1 MLLKNAAAL
10 MLALAPVAVRAECL
24 PYGPTVVKLSGTLST
39 RTFYGPPNYGE
50 DPLTDSRERQVLLR
64 LDAPI
69 CTTTSPDG
77 DDVAEKD
84 QREVTLTFADLDL
97 RPYIGKHVRIEG
109 TLFHAITA
117 HHHTSVL
124 IDINALPTPT
134 TKPPASTRHSTH
146 K

>member
-1 MLLKNAAAL
+1 MLLTRTFAL
-10 MLALAPVAVRAECL
+10 LLALSPVAARAECL
-24 PYGPTVVKLSGTLST
+24 RYEPSVVALSGTLST

-64 LDAPI
+64 LDAPM

-77 DDVAEKD
+77 DDVAEKG

-124 IDINALPTPT
+124 IDINALPTLT
-134 TKPPASTRHSTH
+134 TKPPASTRHSAH